1 MVRRDS
7 ETSKEQAQIKRLKFR
22 FSLLQFTFWCS
33 WCAFTSFVALYLKQ
47 EGLSQSQIG
56 FALSVNTL
64 SGIVGQLV
72 WGFLC
77 DRFGTIRRIFL
88 SANVM
93 IALVILSFLLFKG
106 TTAKLLLMGLLGF
119 AQIPQPSIL
128 DTWIL
133 KKLPNREKEYGS
145 IRLWASI
152 GFAFFALGFGTVINL
167 LGFAAL
173 FIAPTVFILASL
185 ILAWT
190 LEDIDCQTDGG
201 TGSMRLKPAFKEL
214 VSNKGLL
221 YFIAVCFTIGLAART
236 THLLLPLIIEAVK
249 GTSFHLGLALFITGV
264 TEIPMLLLSKRL
276 SKRFKP
282 QSLVLISVLCY
293 GVQFTLLFLAN
304 SLFLVFMAM
313 AFQGLAFGNL
323 LPSVRLF
330 VYKETPEA
338 VRTTAQTITDA
349 IYSSLAGVI
358 GSAAGGIIIQKS
370 GLPTLIMVCLGLI
383 AIAFLA
389 LCLKMISQNHR

>member
-1 MVRRDS
+1 MGSRDS
-7 ETSKEQAQIKRLKFR
+7 EANKEQAQVKRLKIR

-33 WCAFTSFVALYLKQ
+33 WCAFTSFVALYLKT

-64 SGIVGQLV
+64 SGIMGQLV

-88 SANVM
+88 AANVM
-93 IALVILSFLLFKG
+93 IAIVILSFLLFKG
-106 TTAKLLLMGLLGF
+106 TTATLLLMGLLGF

-152 GFAFFALGFGTVINL
+152 GFALFALGFGTIINL
-167 LGFAAL
+167 LGFAVL
-173 FIAPTVFILASL
+173 FIAPTVFIMASL

-190 LEDIDCQTDGG
+190 LEDIDRRDGG
-201 TGSMRLKPAFKEL
+201 AGSMRLKSAFKEL
-214 VSNKGLL
+214 AANKGFL

-236 THLLLPLIIEAVK
+236 THLLLPLIIEAVE

-264 TEIPMLLLSKRL
+264 AEIPMLLLSKRL

-282 QSLVLISVLCY
+282 QSLVLLSVLCY
-293 GVQFTLLFLAN
+293 GVQFALLFHAN
-304 SLFLVFMAM
+304 SLFLVFVAM

-330 VYKETPEA
+330 VYKETPESL
-338 VRTTAQTITDA
+338 RTTAQTITDA

-358 GSAAGGIIIQKS
+358 GSAVGGIIIQKS

-383 AIAFLA
+383 TIAFLA
-389 LCLKMISQNHR
+389 LCLKIISRKHR